1 MKKCI
6 IFPRVSTEAQSY
18 EEQKKELIAMAVADG
33 YTPKQQVI
41 IENKESAIKLDEE
54 HREGIVD
61 MKYNIEHDSN
71 IDCVYIWEVSRWA
84 RKKYILFNLQHYL
97 LERKIQL
104 KVKNPSIVLLD
115 ENGEL
120 NANADWMFTIY
131 AQLAETE
138 MTIKLERFKRAK
150 RERKREGYKIG
161 GKISFGYYADETKK
175 ICIDNKEATIVRKIF
190 SLYGTHSIA
199 QIREEIK
206 EFGYNLSHKRIN
218 LILKNRAYI
227 NDLKDKQG
235 LPITYPRILTD
246 EEFNRV
252 QELLKE
258 FTKMGKEKHY
268 FLCARLIDCPK
279 CGKHFKAVGG
289 NYRCSTRMGEHLNDR
304 TCDCDLS
311 ISIRQLDSI
320 AFYLAQR
327 MMAIEMTHTT
337 KHRKNELMEEVRDIK
352 KKIAVAEKKIMSVGQ
367 KKEKLAKSYIDELIN
382 EATYQRMLTK
392 IKEESVELEKQ
403 LAYLNEKFLT
413 SKHELEN
420 FPTNPITK
428 SNAKRRHEELR
439 KQEYTEEDMYKIT
452 HRYIKHIKVRRL
464 TDEPNAKAFEFHFNN
479 VSERARYLFKGMGR
493 GFHVFTTLDEAV
505 IAKPFDEL
513 TSDDFTIEVKAV

>member
-104 KVKNPSIVLLD
+104 KVKNPNIILLD

-161 GKISFGYYADETKK
+161 GRISFGYYADDTKK
-175 ICIDNKEATIVRKIF
+175 ICIDNKEASIVRRIF

-206 EFGYNLSHKRIN
+206 EYGYDLSHKRIN

-235 LPITYPRILTD
+235 LPITYPRILSD

-252 QELLKE
+252 QDLLRE

-268 FLCARLIDCPK
+268 FLCARLIVCPN

-311 ISIRQLDSI
+311 ISIRQIDSV

-327 MMAIEMTHTT
+327 MMAIEMTHAT
-337 KHRKNELMEEVRDIK
+337 KNQKKELTQEVKDIK
-352 KKIAVAEKKIMSVGQ
+352 KKIEVAEKKIRGIEQ

-382 EATYQRMLTK
+382 EATYQRMLGR
-392 IKEESVELEKQ
+392 IKEESVALEKQ
-403 LAYLNEKFLT
+403 LAYLNEKFIE
-413 SKHELEN
+413 SKRTLEN
-420 FPTNPITK
+420 FPTNPISK
-428 SNAKRRHEELR
+428 SNAKRRHEEMR
-439 KQEYTEEDMYKIT
+439 NQEYTEEDMYRIT
-452 HRYIKHIKVRRL
+452 HRYIKEIKVRRMA
-464 TDEPNAKAFEFHFNN
+464 DAPYAKAFEFQFNN
-479 VSERARYLFKGMGR
+479 VLEKARYLFRGIGKGFR
-493 GFHVFTTLDEAV
+493 VLTTLDEAV
-505 IAKPFDEL
+505 IAKPFNEL
-513 TSDDFTIEVKAV
+513 TADDFTIEVKAV